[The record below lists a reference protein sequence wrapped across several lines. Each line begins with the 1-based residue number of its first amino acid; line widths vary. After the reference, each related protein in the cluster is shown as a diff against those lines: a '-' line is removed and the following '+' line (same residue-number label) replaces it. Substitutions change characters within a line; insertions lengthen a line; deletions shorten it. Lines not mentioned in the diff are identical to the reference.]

1 MQIEQFTVGPLQVCC
16 YLLACPESREAVVI
30 DAGDEAERI
39 HARCQQQGLS
49 LKYII
54 ATHGHPDHVGGNA
67 RLQALSGGII
77 AMHRDDAAFFVR
89 PDVAQY
95 FSMLGMEPTP
105 EPALLL
111 AEGDRIRFGRQELL
125 VLHTPGHTP
134 GGICLYQEPNLFTG
148 DTLFA
153 LGVGRTDFPGGD
165 TAALRHSIQH
175 KLLALPAATVVWPG
189 HAYGGNQSTL
199 AEEAAHN
206 PFLN

>member
-16 YLLACPESREAVVI
+16 YLLSCPESKEAVVI

-39 HARCQQQGLS
+39 HARCQQQGLT

-67 RLQALSGGII
+67 RLQALCGGII
-77 AMHRDDAAFFVR
+77 AMHREDAAFFVR
-89 PDVAQY
+89 PDITSY

-105 EPALLL
+105 APTLLL
-111 AEGDRIRFGRQELL
+111 EDGDRILFGRQELL
-125 VLHTPGHTP
+125 VLHTPGHSP
-134 GGICLYQEPNLFTG
+134 GGICLYQSPNLFTG

-165 TAALRHSIQH
+165 TATLLHSIQR
-175 KLLALPAATVVWPG
+175 KLLTLPAETVVWPG
-189 HAYGGNQSTL
+189 HAYGGTKSTIGI
-199 AEEAAHN
+199 EAAQN